1 MGSVVQ
7 KKDKGILHELYARWR
22 YEYDHLRPLYHYME
36 RSDDMKICEVGVGC
50 GENALHLLK
59 SFNVDQLVLV
69 DPYTPF
75 SSNGYLFNHI
85 EQGSNRRKAHR
96 LLCDYDDV
104 ILWVEKSSVVAC
116 ERFHDGFFD
125 LVYVDG
131 DHSVD
136 AVYSDLCCWYPRV
149 KSGGVLGGHDFN
161 VPSVMWA
168 VSRFADENNL
178 SLQFVGCDWWI
189 KKEEQL

>member
-1 MGSVVQ
+1 MIMNNVL
-7 KKDKGILHELYARWR
+7 KELWAR
-22 YEYDHLRPLYHYME
+22 YHYTWNHYRPCYHYIPHSMG
-36 RSDDMKICEVGVGC
+36 MVVCEVGVGC

-59 SFNVDQLVLV
+59 HFNIAQLVLV

-75 SSNGYLFNHI
+75 SSNWYLFNHI

-161 VPSVMWA
+161 VSSVMWA
-168 VSRFADENNL
+168 VSRFVTERKLGLNH
-178 SLQFVGCDWWI
+178 VGCDWWI
-189 KKEEQL
+189 VK